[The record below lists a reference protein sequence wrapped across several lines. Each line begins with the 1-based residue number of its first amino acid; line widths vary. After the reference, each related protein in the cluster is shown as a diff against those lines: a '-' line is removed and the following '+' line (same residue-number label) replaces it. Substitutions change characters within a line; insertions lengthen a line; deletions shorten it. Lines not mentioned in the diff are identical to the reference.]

1 MKTAVVIRHVA
12 FEDLGTF
19 APVLARAGFDARY
32 VEAGIDDL
40 ASPEL
45 RTADLVVVLGGPIA
59 AYDESIYPFLLPELR
74 LLEHRLTTA
83 RPTLGICLGAQLI
96 ARAAGAS
103 VYAGRAKEIG
113 YGPITPTSEG
123 RSSCLAHLEQADW
136 QVLHWHGDTFDL
148 PAGARRL
155 ASTAITDNQ
164 AFAIGS
170 HVLGLQF
177 HMEAD
182 PRLLERWLIGHACE
196 LSAARI
202 DISRLRSDA
211 RRYGAM
217 VTKSGQEAL
226 GAWLTSAMSAA
237 AS

>member
-1 MKTAVVIRHVA
+1 MKTAVAIRHVA

-19 APVLARAGFDARY
+19 APVLARAGFEVRY

-40 ASPEL
+40 ASHAL
-45 RTADLVVVLGGPIA
+45 DTADLLIVLGGPIA
-59 AYDESIYPFLLPELR
+59 AYDESTYPFLLAELR
-74 LLEHRLTTA
+74 LLEHRLAAA

-96 ARAAGAS
+96 ARAAGVK
-103 VYAGRAKEIG
+103 VYAGSAREIG
-113 YGPITPTSEG
+113 YGPIMPTSEG
-123 RSSCLAHLEQADW
+123 RRSCLAHLERADW

-148 PAGARRL
+148 PAGATRL
-155 ASTAITDNQ
+155 ASTTVTENQ
-164 AFAIGS
+164 AFAMES

-196 LSAARI
+196 LSAAGI
-202 DISRLRSDA
+202 DVSCLRSDA
-211 RRYGAM
+211 RRNGARIAR
-217 VTKSGQEAL
+217 SGQEAL
-226 GAWLTSAMSAA
+226 SAWLMSAMLVA